1 MIFLRVLILI
11 PIIFVF
17 IMYLL
22 FKIFKNILDGD
33 ILSKEEIIKNTYN
46 KNVIYLYRNIYFN
59 IGEDNYD

>member
-33 ILSKEEIIKNTYN
+33 ILSKEKIIKNAYN
-46 KNVIYLYRNIYFN
+46 KNVIYLYRNIFFN

>member
-1 MIFLRVLILI
+1 
-11 PIIFVF
+11 
-17 IMYLL
+17 MYLL